1 MRLLFYNHAPEISG
15 AERSL
20 LALAAHARAA
30 GHDVTLCV
38 PPGPLADATTDA
50 AIPCA
55 AVTPLVLGRS
65 RNPLVLTRYLV
76 NAATPITELV
86 RVVRAVRPDIV
97 HANSIRSGLV
107 AAAALRLA
115 RVHDRPGPRLVV
127 HARDA
132 LRGGVPDGAVAGIL
146 NHDADAVI
154 AISRHV
160 AWRMGST
167 HKTRV
172 LHNAVDPDRYR
183 RDEGAGQALRQ
194 RLGIPGEAPL
204 LAVAAQL
211 SPWKGQLD
219 ALEAFALLRATHP
232 DAHLVVAGVVKFTGK
247 HCRYDNLR
255 YYDALVARA
264 ARADLRGYAHLVGDI
279 SDVVA
284 LYSAATL
291 LVVPSWAEPF
301 GRVVVEA
308 MAAGCPVLATRAGGI
323 PEIVTHGVDGWL
335 TPPRDPAALAR
346 ALALLLNDRA
356 LRARLALH
364 GRATVRERFA
374 LSDYMETLE
383 AVWDDVYSG
392 QVTTTP
398 TIAPQR
404 EVSASLTRESRAAS

>member
-20 LALAAHARAA
+20 LALAAHARGA

-55 AVTPLVLGRS
+55 AVTPLVLGRT
-65 RNPLVLTRYLV
+65 RHPLVLARYLMS
-76 NAATPITELV
+76 AATPVTDLA

-107 AAAALRLA
+107 AAAALRLT
-115 RVHDRPGPRLVV
+115 RPRPRLVV

-160 AWRMGST
+160 AWCMGST

-219 ALEAFALLRATHP
+219 ALEAFALLRASRP
-232 DAHLVVAGVVKFTGK
+232 DAHLIVAGAVKFTGK

-264 ARADLRGYAHLVGDI
+264 ERPDLRGYAHLVGDLD
-279 SDVVA
+279 DVAA

-364 GRATVRERFA
+364 GRATVQERFA

-383 AVWDDVYSG
+383 AVWDCVYGG

-404 EVSASLTRESRAAS
+404 EVSASLTRENRAAS